1 MECKICGKDFELK
14 LDNHYIARDEEIER
28 CGIVGIVGNN
38 TDKESKL
45 YDTFDCPFCGCQ
57 NVVQERK
64 RSFMRSLVIEKEEL
78 EDECNKEIKEET
90 TECECDCNRDCEGC
104 WGEYICE
111 EAKRKES
118 EEV

>member
-1 MECKICGKDFELK
+1 MKCKVCGKDFELK
-14 LDNHYIARDEEIER
+14 LDNHYITRDEEIER
-28 CGIVGIVGNN
+28 CGIAGIVGNN

-45 YDTFDCPFCGCQ
+45 YDAFDCPYCGCQ

-64 RSFMRSLVIEKEEL
+64 RSFVMEIDYTSDEEL
-78 EDECNKEIKEET
+78 EECNEEV
-90 TECECDCNRDCEGC
+90 EASKAEDECNRDCEGC
-104 WGEYICE
+104 WGEYVCE